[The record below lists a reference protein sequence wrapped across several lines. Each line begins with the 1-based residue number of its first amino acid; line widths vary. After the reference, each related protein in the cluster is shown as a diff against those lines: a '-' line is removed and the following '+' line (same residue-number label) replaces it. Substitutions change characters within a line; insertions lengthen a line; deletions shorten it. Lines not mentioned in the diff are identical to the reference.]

1 MKKRTDTLARRCE
14 LANPKAINHA
24 MAIACRLIRQQWA
37 KRPAYDP
44 RTNATL
50 EIRLQNRSRLYRS
63 FRELR

>member
-1 MKKRTDTLARRCE
+1 MKKRTSTPARRYKS
-14 LANPKAINHA
+14 ANPKAINHG

-50 EIRLQNRSRLYRS
+50 EIRLQNRSCLYRG